1 LQHPIRTLVSLDS
14 GIEEQTVRAAL
25 PATPDIQ
32 IVGIVKGV
40 DESWSTLQE
49 TPTDLLVIACS
60 GYSERALFLI
70 ASAVK
75 ERPGLP
81 VVVLAQAAPE
91 GFMRRL
97 FEVGADDVVRLPESP
112 EQVNFTLQKVLTRK
126 RATGAPK
133 ANGDAPMICVL
144 GPKGGT
150 GKTVTSS
157 NLAVALAEAGKS
169 VAVVD
174 LDLQFGDLALCMGI
188 RPERTIYDLVRS
200 GGSLDSDKL
209 EAYLMPHPSGVR
221 VLVAPTRPDQA
232 SAVTPEFLREIY
244 PLLRAT
250 SDFVILDSSPGF
262 TPEVISAIDNSSF
275 ICMVGML
282 DTMSLKN
289 TRLGLETLDLMGY
302 DADRIVLVLNR
313 ADSRVGIA
321 DDDVVAVVG
330 TQPDIRVPSDVQVPR
345 AVNEGTPIVLARPD
359 SGAAEAYRSLATE
372 FLRRSGEAPGLGD
385 ARGVERR
392 GAGHAFRE
400 LADVFRA
407 RDGKNSNS
415 TAPEDAQAE
424 STRRR
429 LRQSTRRR

>member
-75 ERPGLP
+75 EKPGLP

-126 RATGAPK
+126 RATGAPR

-150 GKTVTSS
+150 GKTVTSA
-157 NLAVALAEAGKS
+157 NLAVALVEAGKS
-169 VAVVD
+169 VSVVD

-188 RPERTIYDLVRS
+188 RPERTIYDLVKS
-200 GGSLDSDKL
+200 GGSIDSDKL
-209 EAYLMPHPSGVR
+209 EAYLMPHASGVR

-232 SAVTPEFLREIY
+232 SAVSPEFLREIY

-275 ICMVGML
+275 ICMIGML

-302 DADRIVLVLNR
+302 DSDRIVLVLNR
-313 ADSRVGIA
+313 ADSRVGIN
-321 DDDVVAVVG
+321 DDDVLAVVG
-330 TQPDIRVPSDVQVPR
+330 TRPDVKVPSDVQVPR
-345 AVNEGTPIVLARPD
+345 AVNEGRPIVVARPD
-359 SGAAEAYRSLATE
+359 SAAAEAYRSLATE
-372 FLRRSGEAPGLGD
+372 FLRRAGEAPGLD
-385 ARGVERR
+385 EARAVERR

-407 RDGKNSNS
+407 RDGKNS
-415 TAPEDAQAE
+415 TYPADAPAE
-424 STRRR
+424 PARRR
-429 LRQSTRRR
+429 LRPSARRR

>member
-1 LQHPIRTLVSLDS
+1 MQHAIRTLVSLDS
-14 GIEEQTVRAAL
+14 GIDEQTVRAAL

-32 IVGIVKGV
+32 VVGIVKGI

-49 TPTDLLVIACS
+49 SPTDLLVIACS

-91 GFMRRL
+91 GFLRRL

-126 RATGAPK
+126 RATGK
-133 ANGDAPMICVL
+133 HRTNGDAPMIVVL

-150 GKTVTSS
+150 GKTVTSA

-174 LDLQFGDLALCMGI
+174 LDLQFGDLALCMGV
-188 RPERTIYDLVRS
+188 RPERTIFDLVKS

-209 EAYLMPHPSGVR
+209 EAFVMPHPTGVR

-232 SAVTPEFLREIY
+232 SAVGPEFLREVY

-262 TPEVISAIDNSSF
+262 TPEVISAIDNSTYV
-275 ICMVGML
+275 CMVGML
-282 DTMSLKN
+282 DTLSLKN

-313 ADSRVGIA
+313 GDSRVGID
-321 DDDVVAVVG
+321 DDDVVAVIGRRPNVK
-330 TQPDIRVPSDVQVPR
+330 VPSDVQVPR
-345 AVNEGTPIVLARPD
+345 AVNEGAPIVASRPD
-359 SGAAEAYRSLATE
+359 SAASHAYRSLANE
-372 FLRRSGEAPGLGD
+372 FLRRAGEAPGLND
-385 ARGVERR
+385 DRRERR
-392 GAGHAFRE
+392 GAGHAFR
-400 LADVFRA
+400 LADAFRS
-407 RDGKNSNS
+407 RDGKEELPLDEAS
-415 TAPEDAQAE
+415 AE
-424 STRRR
+424 PARRR
-429 LRQSTRRR
+429 LRPTVRRR